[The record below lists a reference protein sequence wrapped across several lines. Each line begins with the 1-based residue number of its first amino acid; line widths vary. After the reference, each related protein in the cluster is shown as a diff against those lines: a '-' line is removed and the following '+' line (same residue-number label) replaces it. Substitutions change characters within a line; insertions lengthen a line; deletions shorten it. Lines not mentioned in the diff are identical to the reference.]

1 VKAERDALATINDFY
16 KENPWVVR
24 LYYSFQDALY
34 LYLVMEYIAGG
45 DLMTQLFALD
55 IFTEDETKFYIAELV
70 LAIDSIHKMGLIHRY
85 VIVIEIL
92 LTSLTH

>member
-24 LYYSFQDALY
+24 LYYTFQDAMY
-34 LYLVMEYIAGG
+34 LYLIMEYIGGG
-45 DLMTQLFALD
+45 DLMTQLIALD
-55 IFTEDETKFYIAELV
+55 SFTEDETKFYIAELV

-85 VIVIEIL
+85 VAII
-92 LTSLTH
+92 